1 MCDEGGRVGSI
12 DRSSGPEK
20 MKPTEAAFAMAK
32 FSFDGAA
39 SPLVIE
45 ELLLLF
51 GHQIWIILGLLS
63 RGPLNRIP

>member
-32 FSFDGAA
+32 FSVPVQGSKRPGA
-39 SPLVIE
+39 
-45 ELLLLF
+45 
-51 GHQIWIILGLLS
+51 GLHA
-63 RGPLNRIP
+63 